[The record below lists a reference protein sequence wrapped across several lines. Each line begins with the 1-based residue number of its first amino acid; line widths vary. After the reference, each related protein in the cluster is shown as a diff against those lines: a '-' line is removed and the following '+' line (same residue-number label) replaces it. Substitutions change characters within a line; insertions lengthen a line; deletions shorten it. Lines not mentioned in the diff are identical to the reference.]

1 MDILQLR
8 EFKTIAELQSVSRAA
23 EVLHVAQP
31 SLSRTIKTLEAEL
44 NISLFERTGRN
55 ICLNEN
61 GKILLKY
68 TNDILH
74 SIDQMKMELSHANFQ
89 NLSVMPINFYAA
101 SALMPYIAR
110 QFHSRYPHI
119 KLQLFSQKSSDL
131 KRGALGRIAV
141 FASARQ
147 EENENAT
154 LLLTERILAAVPAAH
169 PLSVRKELCL
179 KELQKE
185 NIISCTRG
193 DCHPRQYGL
202 LFPPRGREADDFF
215 RVQRAFCHSRSGVFR
230 FWHFLFSGIFLGAP
244 AVGCQRGI
252 HSHRP
257 SGLPAL
263 SLHYL
268 GRRQGKKARKR
279 PGVRR
284 LSLRF
289 LCPGRRFGLS
299 CPPAAETIGQSK
311 GCVYDSG
318 GCPCLCCRNHGKTKY
333 PRSACVLIAGICD
346 ALERIFYYKSAS
358 NGTTQSRWI
367 LSLPA
372 KPCSAIPIF
381 YPLFQRQSYYPANL
395 MLQTPV
401 TTSTRPPRKK
411 ITRRAFLP

>member
-193 DCHPRQYGL
+193 VAIRDNMDYFFRQEGVKQTIFLECNEPSAIRDLVYSGFGISFFPEYSWGRLLSDANVVYIPIVHPACRRFLYITWG
-202 LFPPRGREADDFF
+202 GAREKKPESVQVFEGFLSDFF
-215 RVQRAFCHSRSGVFR
+215 AQAGGSAFPV
-230 FWHFLFSGIFLGAP
+230 
-244 AVGCQRGI
+244 
-252 HSHRP
+252 
-257 SGLPAL
+257 LP
-263 SLHYL
+263 
-268 GRRQGKKARKR
+268 
-279 PGVRR
+279 
-284 LSLRF
+284 
-289 LCPGRRFGLS
+289 
-299 CPPAAETIGQSK
+299 
-311 GCVYDSG
+311 
-318 GCPCLCCRNHGKTKY
+318 
-333 PRSACVLIAGICD
+333 
-346 ALERIFYYKSAS
+346 
-358 NGTTQSRWI
+358 
-367 LSLPA
+367 
-372 KPCSAIPIF
+372 
-381 YPLFQRQSYYPANL
+381 
-395 MLQTPV
+395 LQ
-401 TTSTRPPRKK
+401 K
-411 ITRRAFLP
+411 L